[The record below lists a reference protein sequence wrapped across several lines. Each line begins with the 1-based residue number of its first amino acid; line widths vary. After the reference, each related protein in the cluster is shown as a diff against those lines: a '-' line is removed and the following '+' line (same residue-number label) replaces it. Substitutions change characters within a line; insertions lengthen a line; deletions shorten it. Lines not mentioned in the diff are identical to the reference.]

1 MARIAVLGAGGVGS
15 AAARF
20 LARDGHDVTVVE
32 QFELDHDRGSSYGS
46 SRIIRKTYTDGFY
59 TALMGQ
65 AYPLW
70 EELEREAGELLFAR
84 TGGLFFGPAEHPEL
98 AAIRRALKENG
109 VPFEELEPAACARR
123 FPRLR
128 LLPGESGILE
138 PEAGF
143 LRASACVRA
152 NLRLAVAHGARVLTR
167 MEVEALEPGPG
178 GITLALVGG
187 ERLEFDRVVV
197 AAGPWT
203 ARLLA
208 RFVTLPFTVTRQT
221 YCHFE
226 PEVPVEEFAA
236 ERFPVWIDFA
246 TNFYGFPHDGHTPGV
261 KVAWHETGVPTEPD
275 RVDRELHESD
285 REPLRRYRAEH
296 LPGLSPRVA
305 FEKVCLYTMTP
316 DQDFVVDVLPG
327 EPRVTLVGGLSGHG
341 FKFTVLLGRIAAWMA
356 AGQKV
361 PWELSRFSLARLARQ
376 PGSFTGAG

>member
-32 QFELDHDRGSSYGS
+32 QFEPDHDRGSSYGA

-59 TALMGQ
+59 TALMTE

-70 EELEREAGELLFAR
+70 DELEREAGEPLFAR
-84 TGGLFFGPAEHPEL
+84 TGGLFFAPADHPEL
-98 AAIRRALKENG
+98 AAIRRALGDNG
-109 VPFEELEPAACARR
+109 VPFEELDPASCARK
-123 FPRLR
+123 FPGLR
-128 LLPGESGILE
+128 LLAGESGVFE
-138 PEAGF
+138 REAGF
-143 LRASACVRA
+143 LHASACVRA
-152 NLRLAVAHGARVLTR
+152 NLRLAAARGARVRSKTA
-167 MEVEALEPGPG
+167 VEALEPRPS
-178 GITLALVGG
+178 GITLVLAGG

-208 RFVTLPFTVTRQT
+208 RFVPLPFTITRQP

-226 PEVPVEEFAA
+226 PDVPVEEFGVG
-236 ERFPVWIDFA
+236 RFPVWIDFA
-246 TNFYGFPHDGHTPGV
+246 TNFYGFPHDGRTPGV
-261 KVAWHETGVPTEPD
+261 KVAWHETGLPTDPD

-285 REPLRRYRAEH
+285 REPLRRYCAQH
-296 LPGLSPRVA
+296 LPGLSPRVR
-305 FEKVCLYTMTP
+305 FEKVCLYTMSP
-316 DQDFVVDVLPG
+316 DKDFVVDQLPG

-361 PWELSRFSLARLARQ
+361 PWDLSRLSRAR
-376 PGSFTGAG
+376 FAG

>member
-1 MARIAVLGAGGVGS
+1 MASIAVLGAGGVGS

-20 LARDGHDVTVVE
+20 LARDGHDVTVLE
-32 QFELDHDRGSSYGS
+32 QFEPDHDRGGSYGT

-59 TALMGQ
+59 TALMGE

-70 EELEREAGELLFAR
+70 DELEREAGEPLFAR
-84 TGGLFFGPAEHPEL
+84 TGGLFFGPADHPEL
-98 AAIRRALKENG
+98 AAIRRALGDNG
-109 VPFEELEPAACARR
+109 VPFEELDPAACARR

-128 LLPGESGILE
+128 LLAGESGVFE
-138 PEAGF
+138 REAGF
-143 LRASACVRA
+143 LHASACVRA
-152 NLRLAVAHGARVLTR
+152 NLRLAAARGARVRAKTA
-167 MEVEALEPGPG
+167 VEALEPRPSGL
-178 GITLALVGG
+178 TLVLAGD

-208 RFVTLPFTVTRQT
+208 RFVPLPFTVTRQT

-226 PEVPVEEFAA
+226 PDVPVEEYGAD
-236 ERFPVWIDFA
+236 RFPVWIDFA
-246 TNFYGFPHDGHTPGV
+246 TNFYGFPHDGRAPGV
-261 KVAWHETGVPTEPD
+261 KVAWHETGLPTDPD

-285 REPLRRYRAEH
+285 REPLRRYCAQH
-296 LPGLSPRVA
+296 LPGLSPRVR
-305 FEKVCLYTMTP
+305 FEKVCLYTMSP
-316 DQDFVVDVLPG
+316 DKDFVVDHLPG

-361 PWELSRFSLARLARQ
+361 PWELSRFSRAR
-376 PGSFTGAG
+376 FAG

>member
-20 LARDGHDVTVVE
+20 LAREGHDVTVLE
-32 QFELDHDRGSSYGS
+32 QLEPDHDRGSSYGT

-59 TALMGQ
+59 TGLMGA

-70 EELEREAGELLFAR
+70 DELEREAGEPLFAR

-98 AAIRRALKENG
+98 VAIRRALTENG
-109 VPFEELEPAACARR
+109 VPFEELDPAACARR

-128 LLPGESGILE
+128 LLPGESGVFE
-138 PEAGF
+138 REAGF

-152 NLRLAVAHGARVLTR
+152 NLRLATAHGAQVRARTA
-167 MEVEALEPGPG
+167 VEGISPGPG
-178 GITLALVGG
+178 GITLSLAGG
-187 ERLEFDRVVV
+187 DSLSVDRLIV

-203 ARLLA
+203 ARLLS
-208 RFVTLPFTVTRQT
+208 RFVSLPFTVTRQT

-226 PEVPVEEFAA
+226 PEGAVEEFSA

-246 TNFYGFPHDGHTPGV
+246 TNFYGFPHDGQSPGV
-261 KVAWHETGVPTEPD
+261 KVAWHEMGTPTDPD
-275 RVDRELHESD
+275 RVDRELHEAD
-285 REPLRRYRAEH
+285 RAPLRRYRAEH

-305 FEKVCLYTMTP
+305 LEKVCLYTMTP
-316 DQDFVVDVLPG
+316 DTDFVVDPLPG
-327 EPRVTLVGGLSGHG
+327 EPRITLVGGLSGHG

-356 AGQKV
+356 TEQRV
-361 PWELSRFSLARLARQ
+361 PWALSRFSLARLSR
-376 PGSFTGAG
+376 

>member
-20 LARDGHDVTVVE
+20 LAREGHAVVVLE
-32 QFELDHDRGSSYGS
+32 QFERDHDRGSSYGS

-59 TALMGQ
+59 TGLMGE

-70 EELEREAGELLFAR
+70 DELEREAGEELFSR
-84 TGGLFFGPAEHPEL
+84 CGGLFFGPTEHPEL
-98 AAIRRALKENG
+98 VAIRGALRGNG

-123 FPRLR
+123 FPGLR
-128 LLPGESGILE
+128 LLPGESGVFE
-138 PEAGF
+138 REAGF

-152 NLRLAVAHGARVLTR
+152 NLRLAEAEGAQVRAHTG
-167 MEVEALEPGPG
+167 VEALEPGAG
-178 GITLALVGG
+178 GVVLRLAGG

-208 RFVTLPFTVTRQT
+208 GSVALPFQVTRQV

-226 PEVPVEEFAA
+226 PQGQGAEFGA

-246 TNFYGFPHDGHTPGV
+246 TNFYGFPSDGRLPGV
-261 KVAWHETGVPTEPD
+261 KVAWHETGEPVEPE
-275 RVDRELHESD
+275 RVDREVRESD
-285 REPLRRYRAEH
+285 REPLRRYCTGH
-296 LPGLSPRVA
+296 LPGLSPRVV
-305 FEKVCLYTMTP
+305 FEKVCLYTMSP
-316 DQDFVVDVLPG
+316 DKDFVVDRLPG
-327 EPRVTLVGGLSGHG
+327 EPRVVLVGGLSGHG

-356 AGQKV
+356 MDRQV
-361 PWELSRFSLARLARQ
+361 PWDLSRFSLARLAGGGQ
-376 PGSFTGAG
+376 

>member
-15 AAARF
+15 ATARF
-20 LARDGHDVTVVE
+20 LAREGHDVTLIE
-32 QFELDHDRGSSYGS
+32 QFGFDHDRGSSYGT

-70 EELEREAGELLFAR
+70 DELEREAGESLFAR

-98 AAIRRALKENG
+98 VAIRRALKDNG

-128 LLPGESGILE
+128 LLPGEAGVLE
-138 PEAGF
+138 REAGF

-152 NLRLAVAHGARVLTR
+152 NVRLAEAHGARLRPNTT
-167 MEVEALEPGPG
+167 VEAIEPRSG
-178 GITLALVGG
+178 GIRLALAGG
-187 ERLEFDRVVV
+187 ESLELERLVVT
-197 AAGPWT
+197 AGPWT
-203 ARLLA
+203 ARLLS

-226 PEVPVEEFAA
+226 PEAPVADFGA

-246 TNFYGFPHDGHTPGV
+246 TNFYGFPYDGQTPGV
-261 KVAWHETGVPTEPD
+261 KVAWHETGTPTEPERAD
-275 RVDRELHESD
+275 RALHESD
-285 REPLRRYRAEH
+285 REPLRRYSAEH
-296 LPGLSPRVA
+296 LPGLSPRVV

-316 DQDFVVDVLPG
+316 DKDFVVDHLPG

-356 AGQKV
+356 TGQQV
-361 PWELSRFSLARLARQ
+361 PWELSRFSLARL
-376 PGSFTGAG
+376 PGASSRPA

>member
-20 LARDGHDVTVVE
+20 LAREGHEVTVLE
-32 QFELDHDRGSSYGS
+32 QFEPDHDRGSSYGT

-59 TALMGQ
+59 TGLMGQ

-70 EELEREAGELLFAR
+70 DELEREAGEPLFER
-84 TGGLFFGPAEHPEL
+84 TGGLFFGPGDHPEL
-98 AAIRRALKENG
+98 AAIRRALKEQG
-109 VPFEELEPAACARR
+109 VPFEELEPATCARR

-128 LLPGESGILE
+128 LLPGESGVFE
-138 PEAGF
+138 REAGF

-152 NLRLAVAHGARVLTR
+152 NLRLAVERGARVRARTAVEELEPR
-167 MEVEALEPGPG
+167 PSGVRLALAGGEALE
-178 GITLALVGG
+178 L
-187 ERLEFDRVVV
+187 DRVIV

-203 ARLLA
+203 ARLLK
-208 RFVTLPFTVTRQT
+208 RFVALPFTVTRQT

-226 PEVPVEEFAA
+226 PEVPAAEFGA

-246 TNFYGFPHDGHTPGV
+246 TNFYGFPHDGRTPGV
-261 KVAWHETGVPTEPD
+261 KVAWHEKGAPTDPD
-275 RVDRELHESD
+275 RVDRELHEAD
-285 REPLRRYRAEH
+285 REPLRRYSAQH
-296 LPGLSPRVA
+296 LPGLSSRVA

-316 DQDFVVDVLPG
+316 DHDFVVDHLPG

-356 AGQKV
+356 TGQPV
-361 PWELSRFSLARLARQ
+361 PWELSRFSLARLSR
-376 PGSFTGAG
+376 

>member
-1 MARIAVLGAGGVGS
+1 MASIAVLGAGGVGS

-20 LARDGHDVTVVE
+20 LAREGHEVTVVE
-32 QFELDHDRGSSYGS
+32 QFEPDHDRGSSYGT

-70 EELEREAGELLFAR
+70 DELEREAGERLFER
-84 TGGLFFGPAEHPEL
+84 TGGLFFGPTDHPEL
-98 AAIRRALKENG
+98 AAIRHALRDNG
-109 VPFEELEPAACARR
+109 VPFEELDPAACARR

-128 LLPGESGILE
+128 LLPGESGIFE
-138 PEAGF
+138 QEAGF
-143 LRASACVRA
+143 LCASACVRA
-152 NLRLAVAHGARVLTR
+152 NLRLAAARGARVRTR
-167 MEVEALEPGPG
+167 TVVEGLEPHSG
-178 GITLALVGG
+178 GITLALAGG
-187 ERLEFDRVVV
+187 ESLEFDRVVV

-208 RFVTLPFTVTRQT
+208 RFVSLPFTVTRQT

-226 PEVPVEEFAA
+226 PEVPAAEFGA

-246 TNFYGFPHDGHTPGV
+246 TNFYGFPYDGQAPGV
-261 KVAWHETGVPTEPD
+261 KVAWHETGAPTDPD

-285 REPLRRYRAEH
+285 REPLRRYRAQH

-305 FEKVCLYTMTP
+305 LEKVCLYTMSP
-316 DQDFVVDVLPG
+316 DKDFVVDHLPG

-356 AGQKV
+356 TGQRV
-361 PWELSRFSLARLARQ
+361 PWELTRFSLARLTR
-376 PGSFTGAG
+376 

>member
-20 LARDGHDVTVVE
+20 LAREGHEVTVVE
-32 QFELDHDRGSSYGS
+32 QFEPDHDRGSSYGT

-70 EELEREAGELLFAR
+70 DDLEREAGEPLFER

-109 VPFEELEPAACARR
+109 VPYEELDPAACARR

-128 LLPGESGILE
+128 LLAGESGVLE
-138 PEAGF
+138 REAGF

-152 NLRLAVAHGARVLTR
+152 NLRLAAGRGARIRARTP
-167 MEVEALEPGPG
+167 VEGLEARPSGVR
-178 GITLALVGG
+178 LALAGG
-187 ERLEFDRVVV
+187 ESLEVDRVIV

-203 ARLLA
+203 GRLLQ
-208 RFVTLPFTVTRQT
+208 RFVPLPFTVTRQT

-226 PEVPVEEFAA
+226 PEAPVAGFGA

-246 TNFYGFPHDGHTPGV
+246 TNFYGFPHDGRTSGV
-261 KVAWHETGVPTEPD
+261 KVAWHETGTPTDPD
-275 RVDRELHESD
+275 RVDRELHEAD
-285 REPLRRYRAEH
+285 REPLRRYCAQH

-316 DQDFVVDVLPG
+316 DKDFIVDHLPG
-327 EPRVTLVGGLSGHG
+327 EPRVTVVGGLSGHG

-356 AGQKV
+356 ADQPV
-361 PWELSRFSLARLARQ
+361 PWELSRFSLARLAR
-376 PGSFTGAG
+376 

>member
-20 LARDGHDVTVVE
+20 LAREGHDVTVVE
-32 QFELDHDRGSSYGS
+32 QFEPDHDRGSSYGT

-70 EELEREAGELLFAR
+70 DELEREAGESLFTR
-84 TGGLFFGPAEHPEL
+84 CGGLFFGPTAHPEL

-109 VPFEELEPAACARR
+109 VPFEDLDPAACARR

-128 LLPGESGILE
+128 LLEGESGVFE
-138 PEAGF
+138 REAGF

-152 NLRLAVAHGARVLTR
+152 NLRLAAERGARLLVKTT
-167 MEVEALEPGPG
+167 VEGLEPRPSGVR
-178 GITLALVGG
+178 LALAGG
-187 ERLEFDRVVV
+187 EPLEVDRVIV

-203 ARLLA
+203 ARLLEQ
-208 RFVTLPFTVTRQT
+208 FVPLPFTVTRQT

-226 PEVPVEEFAA
+226 PEVPGAEFGV

-246 TNFYGFPHDGHTPGV
+246 TDFYGFPHDGQAAGV
-261 KVAWHETGVPTEPD
+261 KVAWHQTGTPTDPD
-275 RVDRELHESD
+275 RVDRELHEAD
-285 REPLRRYRAEH
+285 REPLRRYRAQH
-296 LPGLSPRVA
+296 LPGLSPHVA

-316 DQDFVVDVLPG
+316 DKDFVVDHLPG

-356 AGQKV
+356 AERPV
-361 PWELSRFSLARLARQ
+361 PWDLSRFSLARFKR
-376 PGSFTGAG
+376 